1 MNPAAFV
8 TGGSRGIG
16 LAISR
21 MLCKN
26 GYDVAVNGVRD
37 ESQVQGVLDDLRS
50 MGTHVIYC
58 QGDVGDGAHRKKM
71 VEQLID
77 SFGRLNVLVNNAGV
91 APKERLDPLQ
101 ATEESYDR
109 VMNINLKGP
118 YFLTQSIANWM
129 VQQKM
134 ADQGYKGTIV
144 NIGSISATI
153 VSANRGEYCIS
164 KAGFA
169 MHSKIWAVR
178 LGEFDIPVYEIRPGV
193 IKTDMTS
200 KVQEKYDKLIA
211 DGLHVQPRWGYPE
224 DVANAVEAMVD
235 GKFPFSTGDV
245 FMVDGGISIQRL

>member
-1 MNPAAFV
+1 MRPAALV

-16 LAISR
+16 LAVSR
-21 MLCKN
+21 MLCEK

-37 ESQVQGVLDDLRS
+37 ESQVQDVLDDLKS
-50 MGTHVIYC
+50 IGTNVIYC
-58 QGDVGDGAHRKKM
+58 RGDVGDSEHRKLM
-71 VEQLID
+71 VTQLKS

-91 APKERLDPLQ
+91 APKERLDPLE

-109 VMNINLKGP
+109 VMRINLKGP
-118 YFLTQSIANWM
+118 YFLTQAIANWM
-129 VQQKM
+129 VHQKKE
-134 ADQGYKGTIV
+134 DNEYGGTIV

-153 VSANRGEYCIS
+153 VSVNRGEYCIS

-169 MHSKIWAVR
+169 MHNKIWAVR
-178 LGEFDIPVYEIRPGV
+178 LGEYDIPVYEIRPGV

-211 DGLHVQPRWGYPE
+211 DGLNVQPRWGYPE
-224 DVANAVEAMVD
+224 DVAQAVDALVN